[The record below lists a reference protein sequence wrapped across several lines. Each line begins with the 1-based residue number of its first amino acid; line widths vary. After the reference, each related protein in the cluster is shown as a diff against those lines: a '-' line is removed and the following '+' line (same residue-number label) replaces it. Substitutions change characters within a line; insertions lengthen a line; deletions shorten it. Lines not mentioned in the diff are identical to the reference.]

1 MHHQRDQRFDSH
13 EHTKTRKER
22 LFAGRGRLGLF
33 VVAIALIGGSAI
45 HAHEI
50 GTSRVSVR
58 FNEDRT
64 YDVEIVTD
72 AAALAEKLET
82 TAGRTLNAE
91 TRPDRPP
98 TL

>member
-1 MHHQRDQRFDSH
+1 MHDQSDQRFDRH
-13 EHTKTRKER
+13 DNTRTRKER

-64 YDVEIVTD
+64 YDVEIVTV
-72 AAALAEKLET
+72 LI
-82 TAGRTLNAE
+82 R
-91 TRPDRPP
+91 
-98 TL
+98 